1 MNMVT
6 LTEEKIKTIRAAAQA
21 VVPLYTLSLEV
32 CQQDPLQDGAIR
44 AEMVAYLKEVSDPR
58 VLLALLDNYQ
68 KVCSNFQLLKNRTEL
83 LNNNLTNAFLLSES
97 CRSIQLLEQFEE
109 VEIKRSQVQVKEA
122 KDAATSG

>member
-1 MNMVT
+1 MNTIT

-58 VLLALLDNYQ
+58 VLLALLDDYQ
-68 KVCSNFQLLKNRTEL
+68 RVCRNFQLLKKRTEL
-83 LNNNLTNAFLLSES
+83 MNTKLANALLLSD
-97 CRSIQLLEQFEE
+97 QLLEQFEDA
-109 VEIKRSQVQVKEA
+109 EIKRRQSQLQEA
-122 KDAATSG
+122 AESQEN

>member
-1 MNMVT
+1 MNTVT

-58 VLLALLDNYQ
+58 VLLALLDDYQ
-68 KVCSNFQLLKNRTEL
+68 RVCRNFQLLKKRTEL
-83 LNNNLTNAFLLSES
+83 MNTKLANALLLSD
-97 CRSIQLLEQFEE
+97 QLLEQFEDA
-109 VEIKRSQVQVKEA
+109 EIKRRQAQTQEAEESQEN
-122 KDAATSG
+122 

>member
-1 MNMVT
+1 MNTVT
-6 LTEEKIKTIRAAAQA
+6 LTEEKIKTIRATAQA

-68 KVCSNFQLLKNRTEL
+68 KVCRNFQLLKKRTEL
-83 LNNNLTNAFLLSES
+83 LNNNLANAFLLSES
-97 CRSIQLLEQFEE
+97 CCSIQLLEQFEE
-109 VEIKRSQVQVKEA
+109 MEIKRRQAQPQEVEESQEN
-122 KDAATSG
+122 

>member
-1 MNMVT
+1 MNTVT
-6 LTEEKIKTIRAAAQA
+6 LTEEKIKTLRATAQA

-68 KVCSNFQLLKNRTEL
+68 KVCRNFQLLKNRTEL
-83 LNNNLTNAFLLSES
+83 MNTKLANALLLSES
-97 CRSIQLLEQFEE
+97 CCSIQLLEQFEE
-109 VEIKRSQVQVKEA
+109 VEIKRRQAQPQEVEESQEN
-122 KDAATSG
+122 

>member
-1 MNMVT
+1 MNTIT

-58 VLLALLDNYQ
+58 VLLALLGDYQ
-68 KVCSNFQLLKNRTEL
+68 RVCRNFQLLKKRTEL
-83 LNNNLTNAFLLSES
+83 MNTKLANALLLSD
-97 CRSIQLLEQFEE
+97 QLLEQFEDA
-109 VEIKRSQVQVKEA
+109 EIRHGQSQPQEA
-122 KDAATSG
+122 QESQEN

>member
-1 MNMVT
+1 MNTVT

-58 VLLALLDNYQ
+58 VLLALLDDYQ
-68 KVCSNFQLLKNRTEL
+68 RVCRNFQLLKKRTEL
-83 LNNNLTNAFLLSES
+83 MNTKLANALLLSD
-97 CRSIQLLEQFEE
+97 QLLEQFEDA
-109 VEIKRSQVQVKEA
+109 EIKRRQSQLQEA
-122 KDAATSG
+122 AESQEN